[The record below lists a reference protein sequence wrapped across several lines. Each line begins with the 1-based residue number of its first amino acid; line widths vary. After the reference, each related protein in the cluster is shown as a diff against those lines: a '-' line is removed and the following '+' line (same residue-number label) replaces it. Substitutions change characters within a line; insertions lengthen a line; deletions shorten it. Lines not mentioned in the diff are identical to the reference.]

1 MVEFFQMIIDEV
13 IREMNLFATS
23 DYTYYLMILGTF
35 IVLFNF
41 LRFKAWK
48 KL

>member
-1 MVEFFQMIIDEV
+1 MLAFFEMIIDE
-13 IREMNLFATS
+13 IEREITLFATC

-35 IVLFNF
+35 IVMFKI

>member
-1 MVEFFQMIIDEV
+1 MIEFFQMIINE
-13 IREMNLFATS
+13 IQREMNLFATC

-35 IVLFNF
+35 ICMFNF